1 MKISQKAWKKY
12 LEKLNRLDTK
22 ASNALAEYFR
32 GYDVLNASEN
42 DLKRLLDCAYA
53 LATYYGEGAGELA
66 CEMYDAIGI
75 ASGKILPPAEPAPT
89 ATYGEVAKAVQGAM
103 LKTQNPE
110 AIGAVVGTKV
120 KTVGL
125 DTMLKNSLRDGA
137 EFAWVPA
144 GDTCPFC
151 MMLASNG
158 WQRASKK
165 ALKNGH
171 AEHVHNNCDCTYAIR
186 FDENTEVEGYNPD
199 YYKEIYDN
207 AEGHGYKEKINSMR
221 RERYAANKDE
231 INAQKRAAYLK
242 RSTSLDYHKGPVTS
256 YLNAPTIFNSDDVVD
271 SFINSI
277 EIPDEPIVVEKVKKS
292 VRHMPIKDLEF
303 IKEQGLI
310 VEKTDMASCFVRDSK
325 TKGKDGKLKYVIKIN
340 EDLDEPFV
348 FAHECAHLAEKANNL
363 YNDPEFV
370 EVLNHFCDSITRPV
384 IGEVDGAYYVMAK
397 SDLLIEPYQGRT
409 YIKDLGALGLEREVT
424 NKDFVEY
431 ISVGYECFVGNPA
444 LLDKTDQEL
453 YNYFERRGLR

>member
-186 FDENTEVEGYNPD
+186 FDENTEVEGYDPD

-221 RERYAANKDE
+221 RANYADNKDQINE
-231 INAQKRAAYLK
+231 QKRLAYTARQETINQQNDIYNGIPKSWRKDISITDDVALSGTNPNYTSSIPQYLEGTKYDYTNNCTNSVVAYSQRLKGYNVTASSVGECSTLRHKNNLFTAWEGRTPINAKGTGYEDIITYMNNCKDGTLVAITVQRKAMGHIQFPGHAFVAIKRDGK
-242 RSTSLDYHKGPVTS
+242 IIFLDPQSGGEYNINK
-256 YLNAPTIFNSDDVVD
+256 FKDVAEGKTFFMRVD
-271 SFINSI
+271 
-277 EIPDEPIVVEKVKKS
+277 
-292 VRHMPIKDLEF
+292 DLELSDRG
-303 IKEQGLI
+303 IS
-310 VEKTDMASCFVRDSK
+310 SC
-325 TKGKDGKLKYVIKIN
+325 KGIQNI
-340 EDLDEPFV
+340 
-348 FAHECAHLAEKANNL
+348 
-363 YNDPEFV
+363 
-370 EVLNHFCDSITRPV
+370 
-384 IGEVDGAYYVMAK
+384 
-397 SDLLIEPYQGRT
+397 
-409 YIKDLGALGLEREVT
+409 
-424 NKDFVEY
+424 
-431 ISVGYECFVGNPA
+431 
-444 LLDKTDQEL
+444 
-453 YNYFERRGLR
+453 